1 MFYAYVLFSLNKGIY
16 YKGSTEN
23 LVVRVQ
29 QHNDGL
35 VAFTSKYRP
44 WKIVYYEVF
53 STRAEALKR
62 EKFFKSGKGREWL
75 KNTLNNIS

>member
-1 MFYAYVLFSLNKGIY
+1 MFYAYILLSLKKEIY

-23 LVVRVQ
+23 LAARIQ

-44 WKIVYYEVF
+44 CYYEIF
-53 STRAEALKR
+53 STRAEAMNR
-62 EKFFKSGKGREWL
+62 EKFFKSGKDREWL
-75 KNTLNNIS
+75 KNNIKDIS